1 MDDVKLGSY
10 KFSAEYQD
18 IKVESPK
25 LDIIDGIRLFPM
37 RFGIYC
43 DKQAFTLPVS
53 SHFSM
58 AGAVRFL

>member
-25 LDIIDGIRLFPM
+25 LDIIDGIRLLSL
-37 RFGIYC
+37 I
-43 DKQAFTLPVS
+43 
-53 SHFSM
+53 HI
-58 AGAVRFL
+58 